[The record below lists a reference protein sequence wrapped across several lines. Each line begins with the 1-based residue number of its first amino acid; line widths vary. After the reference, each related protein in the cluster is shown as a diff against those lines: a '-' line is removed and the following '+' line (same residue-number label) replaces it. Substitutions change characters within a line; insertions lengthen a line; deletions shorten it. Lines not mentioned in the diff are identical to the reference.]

1 LLEHPRLTTFYS
13 SKWVRFAIDRVFA
26 FFSNPE
32 NLPQIM
38 PASRDQADSVQ
49 LDAYAG
55 SAVGPDR

>member
-32 NLPQIM
+32 NLPQI
-38 PASRDQADSVQ
+38 
-49 LDAYAG
+49 DAG
-55 SAVGPDR
+55 IPRSSG